1 MHKSEKTSI
10 VTIFSCYLWSTIEY
24 ISQTFFL
31 IEKEK
36 QFLLYR
42 SITCLVDNVNT
53 DLVSRFEQKLMW
65 KKETFGALSRL
76 RQ

>member
-1 MHKSEKTSI
+1 MELSLFGIK
-10 VTIFSCYLWSTIEY
+10 
-24 ISQTFFL
+24 
-31 IEKEK
+31 
-36 QFLLYR
+36 
-42 SITCLVDNVNT
+42 ITCLVDNANT

>member
-10 VTIFSCYLWSTIEY
+10 VTIFSCYLWSKIGY
-24 ISQTFFL
+24 FSQTFFL
-31 IEKEK
+31 IEKEN
-36 QFLLYR
+36 QFLLQR
-42 SITCLVDNVNT
+42 LTCLVDNVNT

-65 KKETFGALSRL
+65 KKETFGALSRF